1 MIESITDTLFLVII
15 LQIITATSILFV
27 WVVRY
32 KNIIKEFKQYNLP
45 SWLRDV
51 VGISKISFAI
61 MLLIGIFDERFKMIG
76 AGGLSMLMIA
86 ALITHLRVK
95 NPIYKALPAITL
107 LSISILLPSGKKL
120 GFVKTGRL
128 TTECG

>member
-1 MIESITDTLFLVII
+1 MTDTLTETLFLVTIM
-15 LQIITATSILFV
+15 QIITATSVLFV

-32 KNIIKEFKQYNLP
+32 KNIIQEFERYKLP

-51 VGISKISFAI
+51 VGIFKISFAI
-61 MLLIGIFDERFKMIG
+61 LLLIGIFDERLKIIG
-76 AGGLSMLMIA
+76 AGGLSLLMIA

-107 LSISILLPSGKKL
+107 LSISIIIFLSINM
-120 GFVKTGRL
+120 
-128 TTECG
+128 